1 MFFDVCAGSGMSIDL
16 WLDHVLILRL
26 IPALST
32 NPTALFPSL
41 VSLGPP
47 RVEVTGSSSFGFAL
61 ASI

>member
-1 MFFDVCAGSGMSIDL
+1 MSIDL